1 MILGLMSPGLLPR
14 VCASWVPGQSKTHGH
29 SGFENDVE
37 DLVTDLPAA
46 FVANDV
52 PAAFYV
58 PEVFVDAAMIASDY
72 WGSLFGAALSAF
84 IDAMLCLQTD
94 DFGVSSLMKVYG
106 FGERFLVSSGMLRIV
121 SHSGPFRLVPS
132 RGLMA
137 VPGCCSCDF
146 GVLAEW
152 NGGCCSWFVGV
163 IAELNGCCSWFV
175 GVIAEFNGCCYCMP
189 GHRQTAD
196 LLCSGQC
203 CDLSDRHDT
212 HFSVLGLLQVHTII
226 SDGALG
232 FAGPLKHVAAAASE
246 FFGHS
251 DLLVTSAAEGNMLE
265 SAAASVAAILLDGQ
279 TDLLLT
285 SAAQAFCYMECKSVK
300 QPLQAA
306 AAAAAIWVESPFVA
320 TVLHMFEW
328 CWFAGFWIGWCILLW
343 IICQV
348 HLEKDI
354 PTFFGKGKKQGYTSK
369 GCQRI
374 CSFTLLQ
381 ASTQADSGVTCGFV
395 DLAESEGEYGSFK
408 GKDRHDTD
416 GSLSLGLGQ
425 ATGRVDVP
433 VGVTINAEKL
443 CRSGQSVALV
453 SPGSCVVKTIFVKGV
468 DGNTVVHRVH
478 EHTVVGHL
486 LDCTMDVWITYNGKL
501 VQPGDTI
508 GHIGIGKDDTLRCH
522 GRLRGGAQRFRS
534 QPVDIP
540 GQWTCQACGQ
550 ERVWPVKTRC
560 FRCGCPKGHVPL
572 QPEPFPV
579 GPLGRAPQRSAPTNP
594 TFRPLRQKPKVVPP
608 KGATNFPPL
617 NQPSSVGVSDASAS
631 GAVPAFPAGSLDW
644 LVAFLRQIMSPEDFE
659 KYKSSFD
666 PTPAKEEEPLAVQLA
681 NKTKEMGTVMRQI
694 EHYRNVCRDLE
705 VKLMRQGELLDE
717 NIARKAA
724 LQEEINEVEARIA
737 AEENE
742 PPPAAPPGP
751 PPDFQEAFPPPPE
764 EDMDEDTQMENE
776 APDTGAGVGVFA
788 QPSKKRMVKSSF
800 RKRASL
806 RLSESRSSVFTRL
819 SKLSPPELLRL
830 SEQCSALAKSREPDL
845 GIDEPALP
853 ATEEDD
859 LQGTQYG

>member
-1 MILGLMSPGLLPR
+1 MVLGTMKFPSSVLWMAPWIAVGPLRALTVSGGAITTFISDEKLVSESGNSIEDETIDYSVDVGLSVLAA
-14 VCASWVPGQSKTHGH
+14 CW
-29 SGFENDVE
+29 F
-37 DLVTDLPAA
+37 AA
-46 FVANDV
+46 FS
-52 PAAFYV
+52 P
-58 PEVFVDAAMIASDY
+58 FV
-72 WGSLFGAALSAF
+72 LALSAAF
-84 IDAMLCLQTD
+84 CPCGSTHSLELRSFPGLGFQHCIFDGLYDLGGLPVCLVIVMIWLTGTQLQMLILLACACGSLCILASDGVLCLH
-94 DFGVSSLMKVYG
+94 GSSLMAVD
-106 FGERFLVSSGMLRIV
+106 RVRC
-121 SHSGPFRLVPS
+121 
-132 RGLMA
+132 LMA
-137 VPGCCSCDF
+137 STTRASAALRLHCDVSMAVALAAAFAFFYISGQVMVHAVAAFEAASALMMF
-146 GVLAEW
+146 GSLLTGPAASAPTFFATVKTGHAAAAPAAADNRFFHHDLLAE
-152 NGGCCSWFVGV
+152 
-163 IAELNGCCSWFV
+163 
-175 GVIAEFNGCCYCMP
+175 
-189 GHRQTAD
+189 
-196 LLCSGQC
+196 
-203 CDLSDRHDT
+203 
-212 HFSVLGLLQVHTII
+212 
-226 SDGALG
+226 
-232 FAGPLKHVAAAASE
+232 AAAASE
-246 FFGHS
+246 YEVA
-251 DLLVTSAAEGNMLE
+251 DVIQPAAAA
-265 SAAASVAAILLDGQ
+265 SAAAKDQDGGLP
-279 TDLLLT
+279 D
-285 SAAQAFCYMECKSVK
+285 
-300 QPLQAA
+300 
-306 AAAAAIWVESPFVA
+306 SPGHVFEL
-320 TVLHMFEW
+320 VLRF
-328 CWFAGFWIGWCILLW
+328 FWSLVCVSGLG
-343 IICQV
+343 
-348 HLEKDI
+348 
-354 PTFFGKGKKQGYTSK
+354 TFFETGYFAVLRHVPVKDMLLPHGQGKNQSFKKEIESVQERFLRQAHTPK
-369 GCQRI
+369 ALIQAV
-374 CSFTLLQ
+374 CSD
-381 ASTQADSGVTCGFV
+381 DSV
-395 DLAESEGEYGSFK
+395 ESEGEYGSFK
-408 GKDRHDTD
+408 GKDRHDID

-433 VGVTINAEKL
+433 VGVTINAEEL

-468 DGNTVVHRVH
+468 DGNTVVHGVH

-486 LDCTMDVWITYNGKL
+486 LDCTMDVWVTYNGKL

-522 GRLRGGAQRFRS
+522 GRLRGGAQRYRS

-594 TFRPLRQKPKVVPP
+594 TFRPPRQKPKVVPP

-724 LQEEINEVEARIA
+724 LQDEINEVEARIA
-737 AEENE
+737 AEENG

-751 PPDFQEAFPPPPE
+751 PPEFQEAFPPPPE

-788 QPSKKRMVKSSF
+788 QPSKKRMVKSAF

-830 SEQCSALAKSREPDL
+830 SEQCTALAKSREPDL